1 MTDFTDL
8 HIMAEMLG
16 VRLVRHDG
24 GAPGYYHHPT
34 RTISTRRGM
43 SARQYRS
50 TLAHELGHATYRDV
64 PQSNGHYTRRQE
76 QRADRFAARL
86 LITMEAFQDAHA
98 WCGDHLPS
106 VAEELEVNQS
116 ILKTWIEQ
124 HKKEAEQWE
133 FSSSSH

>member
-1 MTDFTDL
+1 MTSFTDL

-16 VRLVRHDG
+16 VRIVRHDG

-64 PQSNGHYTRRQE
+64 PQPTGHYTRRQE
-76 QRADRFAARL
+76 AMADRFAARL

-124 HKKEAEQWE
+124 HKKEATTWAQ
-133 FSSSSH
+133 

>member
-8 HIMAEMLG
+8 HIMAERLG
-16 VRLVRHDG
+16 VRIVRHDG

-64 PQSNGHYTRRQE
+64 PQPNGHYTRRQE
-76 QRADRFAARL
+76 ARADRFAARL

-98 WCGDHLPS
+98 WCGGHLPS

-124 HKKEAEQWE
+124 HKKEATTWAQ
-133 FSSSSH
+133 

>member
-1 MTDFTDL
+1 MCSSDL
-8 HIMAEMLG
+8 GG
-16 VRLVRHDG
+16 V
-24 GAPGYYHHPT
+24 PGYYHHPT

-64 PQSNGHYTRRQE
+64 PQPNGHYTRRQE
-76 QRADRFAARL
+76 ARADRFAARL
-86 LITMEAFQDAHA
+86 LITMEAFQDAQA

-124 HKKEAEQWE
+124 HKKEIA
-133 FSSSSH
+133 